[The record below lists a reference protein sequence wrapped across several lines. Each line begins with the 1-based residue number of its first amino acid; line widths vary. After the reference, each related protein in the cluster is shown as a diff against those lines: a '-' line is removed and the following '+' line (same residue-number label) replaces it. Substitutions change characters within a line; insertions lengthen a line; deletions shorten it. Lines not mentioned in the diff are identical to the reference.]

1 MRMVEGYL
9 QKRLRACLDRRDFL
23 KIMGMLGVG
32 LATPSVAATLES
44 LKFNKDLYKVKR
56 TLPLMGTFVTI
67 TVLDPSRDKA
77 EEAVGNAFREIERL
91 TVLLNRHADDT
102 PVSQLNREGV
112 LRDVG
117 PEMSEVLV
125 RADHFHGLS
134 HGAFDITVGP
144 LVHLYEATFAQT
156 GSPPD
161 VQRIEDTLKLI
172 GAGQISRNGNEIRFL
187 KEGMGITLDGIAK
200 GYIVD
205 KSANMLEKMGI
216 RHGLINAGGD
226 IRAIGDSGK
235 GKPWRLAIRNPWEE
249 GKYLEIISLANGAMA
264 TSGNYEVYFDKEK
277 LFHHIITPKTG
288 YSPRL
293 TSSVTTLAKTVMD
306 ADALS
311 TAAFVLEPKE
321 GKAFI
326 DSMPGV
332 ECLIVD
338 SKRLRIKS
346 NGWPII

>member
-1 MRMVEGYL
+1 MVEGYL

-77 EEAVGNAFREIERL
+77 EEAVGKAFREIERL

-112 LRDVG
+112 LRDTA
-117 PEMSEVLV
+117 PEIGEVLV
-125 RADHFHGLS
+125 RADHFHRLS
-134 HGAFDITVGP
+134 YGAFDITVKP
-144 LVHLYEATFAQT
+144 LVDLYKESFTQT
-156 GSPPD
+156 GNPPD
-161 VQRIEDTLKLI
+161 IQRIGDTLKLI
-172 GAGQISRNGNEIRFL
+172 GAAQISRNGNEIRFL

-200 GYIVD
+200 GYIAD
-205 KSANMLEKMGI
+205 KSADRLREMGI
-216 RHGLINAGGD
+216 RHGLVNAGGD

-235 GKPWRLAIRNPWEE
+235 GKPWKVAIRNPWEK
-249 GKYLEIISLANGAMA
+249 GKYLEIISLANEAVA
-264 TSGNYEVYFDKEK
+264 TSGNYEVYFDREK
-277 LFHHIITPKTG
+277 LFHHIVSPKTG

-293 TSSVTTLAKTVMD
+293 AASVSTLAKTVTD

-326 DSMPGV
+326 DSIPGA

-346 NGWPII
+346 KGWPII